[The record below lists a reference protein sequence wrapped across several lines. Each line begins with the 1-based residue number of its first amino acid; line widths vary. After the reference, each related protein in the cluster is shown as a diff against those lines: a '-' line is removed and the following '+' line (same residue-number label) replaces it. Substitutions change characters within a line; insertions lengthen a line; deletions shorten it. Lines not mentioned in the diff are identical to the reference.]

1 MLTRPSGGT
10 GSKDLETCVVN
21 AGLTTWGGAL
31 ICGGM
36 SWRTTRPRRQ
46 HGPDAIDYQLADH
59 DSHTERRRADT
70 RVIETFGRADQ
81 GDPAAW
87 RRLAQSLLR
96 GANAERIDLP
106 ARQVPPEVGLDD
118 SEPVSRDGV
127 LAAAHAWW
135 EELGL
140 GPLLREKLAQ
150 DGCPA
155 PHDTA
160 LFALTAKRLARPA
173 STLACYDHWLADDV
187 YGPDAQGLALE
198 HLYRALDF
206 LLPHLDALAPALFFR
221 TAERFNAEVDVVC
234 WETTTLYCEIDAEED
249 AGEDWPGRPIPALR
263 TRGPPHRRPRRP
275 PAGGRGAGPH
285 A

>member
-1 MLTRPSGGT
+1 M
-10 GSKDLETCVVN
+10 N

-36 SWRTTRPRRQ
+36 SWRTTRPRRP
-46 HGPDAIDYQLADH
+46 HGPAAIAYQLADH

-87 RRLAQSLLR
+87 RRLAQRLLR

-106 ARQVPPEVGLDD
+106 ARQVPPEGGLDD

-140 GPLLREKLAQ
+140 GPRLRAKLAP

-160 LFALTAKRLARPA
+160 LFALPAKRRARPA
-173 STLACYDHWLADDV
+173 ATWAGDDHWRADAGS
-187 YGPDAQGLALE
+187 GPDAQGLALAQ
-198 HLYRALDF
+198 R
-206 LLPHLDALAPALFFR
+206 
-221 TAERFNAEVDVVC
+221 
-234 WETTTLYCEIDAEED
+234 
-249 AGEDWPGRPIPALR
+249 
-263 TRGPPHRRPRRP
+263 
-275 PAGGRGAGPH
+275 
-285 A
+285 